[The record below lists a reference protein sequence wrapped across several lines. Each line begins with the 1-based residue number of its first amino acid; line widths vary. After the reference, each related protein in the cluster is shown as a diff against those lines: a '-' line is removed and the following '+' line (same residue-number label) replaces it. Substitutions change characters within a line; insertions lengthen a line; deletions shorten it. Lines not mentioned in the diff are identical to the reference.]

1 MVALAT
7 DMLKHA
13 STNAVNQYQEL
24 LNDFQNPLKAFD
36 TSKTAILD
44 SSFEDFISR
53 YPIAN
58 KA

>member
-1 MVALAT
+1 MAALAA

-24 LNDFQNPLKAFD
+24 LTDFQDPLKAFD